1 MSFMGQS
8 EIGNVF
14 VQTTNHRGFTVEE
27 IAERAANKLLQVET
41 KEALMQVLIKYL
53 REVQESERNEMRKKL
68 LQVGHKDAAN
78 HIGDL

>member
-1 MSFMGQS
+1 LV
-8 EIGNVF
+8 NVF
-14 VQTTNHRGFTVEE
+14 VQTTHNRGFTTEE

-53 REVQESERNEMRKKL
+53 REAQESERNEMRKKL

-78 HIGDL
+78 YIGDL

>member
-1 MSFMGQS
+1 MSFTASS

-14 VQTTNHRGFTVEE
+14 VQTTHNRGFTTEE

-78 HIGDL
+78 YIGDL

>member
-1 MSFMGQS
+1 MSFTASS

-14 VQTTNHRGFTVEE
+14 VQTTHNRGFTTEE

-53 REVQESERNEMRKKL
+53 REAQESERNEMRKKL
-68 LQVGHKDAAN
+68 LQVGHNDAAN
-78 HIGDL
+78 YIGDL

>member
-41 KEALMQVLIKYL
+41 KEALMQVLVKYL

-78 HIGDL
+78 YIGDK

>member
-1 MSFMGQS
+1 MSFTASS

-14 VQTTNHRGFTVEE
+14 VQTTNYRGFTTEE

-41 KEALMQVLIKYL
+41 KEALMQVLVKYL
-53 REVQESERNEMRKKL
+53 REAQESERNEMRKKL

-78 HIGDL
+78 YIGDL

>member
-1 MSFMGQS
+1 MSFTASS

-14 VQTTNHRGFTVEE
+14 VQTTHHRGFTTEE

-53 REVQESERNEMRKKL
+53 REAQESERNEMRKKL

-78 HIGDL
+78 YIGDL

>member
-1 MSFMGQS
+1 MSFTAS
-8 EIGNVF
+8 TEIGNVF
-14 VQTTNHRGFTVEE
+14 VQTTHNRGFTTEE

-53 REVQESERNEMRKKL
+53 REAQESERNEMRKKL

-78 HIGDL
+78 YIGDL

>member
-1 MSFMGQS
+1 MSFTASS

-14 VQTTNHRGFTVEE
+14 VQTTHNRGFTTEE
-27 IAERAANKLLQVET
+27 IAERAANKLLQVDT

-53 REVQESERNEMRKKL
+53 REAQESERNEMRKKL

-78 HIGDL
+78 YIGDL

>member
-14 VQTTNHRGFTVEE
+14 VQTTHNRGFTTEE

-78 HIGDL
+78 YIGDL

>member
-1 MSFMGQS
+1 MSFTASS

-14 VQTTNHRGFTVEE
+14 VQTTHNRGFTTEE

-53 REVQESERNEMRKKL
+53 REAQESERNEMRKKL

-78 HIGDL
+78 YIGDL

>member
-1 MSFMGQS
+1 MSFTASS

-14 VQTTNHRGFTVEE
+14 VQTTHNRGFTTEE
-27 IAERAANKLLQVET
+27 IAERAANKILQVDT

-53 REVQESERNEMRKKL
+53 REAQESERNEMRKKL

-78 HIGDL
+78 YIGDL

>member
-1 MSFMGQS
+1 MSFTASS

-14 VQTTNHRGFTVEE
+14 VQTTHNRGFTTEE

-41 KEALMQVLIKYL
+41 EEALMQVLIKYL
-53 REVQESERNEMRKKL
+53 REAQESERNEMRKKL

-78 HIGDL
+78 YIGDL